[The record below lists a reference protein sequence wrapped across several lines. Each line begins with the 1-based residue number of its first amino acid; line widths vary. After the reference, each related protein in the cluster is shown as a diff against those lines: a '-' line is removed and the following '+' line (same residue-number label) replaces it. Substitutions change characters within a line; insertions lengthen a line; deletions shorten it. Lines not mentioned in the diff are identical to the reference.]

1 MNFLEVSMKNSNYV
15 KNVLLEEINK
25 LNENRNEFLKNPGK
39 DFSKIRKLD
48 FSTMLKLILSMETG
62 SLKDEL
68 YRYFDFLPSTASVS
82 AFVQQRSKILYTAFE
97 HLFRSFNDRFE
108 DYKLYKGYRLLAID
122 GSTIPISYD
131 KDDSSTF
138 MSNGIRAKG
147 SNSIHLNAQYDLL
160 THIYTD
166 IVVQPNAKMNEHEAF
181 VSMINRY
188 SNKHKAIF
196 IADRGFESFNSFE
209 YVNKS
214 GNKYLIRIKD
224 IDSNG
229 ILSNLVLPQTPEFD
243 ADVHLVLTNK
253 QTNEIKANKH
263 LYKFLSTSSKFDF
276 VDKKNPFYEIDFRV
290 VRIKASEDT
299 YECIATN
306 LGRESFS
313 INEIKELYNLRW
325 GIETSFRELKYSV
338 GMNSFHCKKRE
349 FIYQEIYARIILYNF
364 SERIIQK
371 TIIKKNKK
379 RKYAYQINFTRA
391 FHICRYFLRF
401 RGRRRPLDVESL
413 ISGELLPI
421 RPDRTF
427 ERNLKPKQYV
437 YFVYR

>member
-1 MNFLEVSMKNSNYV
+1 MNFLEVSMKYSNYV
-15 KNVLLEEINK
+15 KKILFEEINK

-48 FSTMLKLILSMETG
+48 FSTMLKIILSMETD

-68 YRYFDFLPSTASVS
+68 FRYFDFLPSTASVS
-82 AFVQQRSKILYTAFE
+82 AFVQQRSKILFTAFE
-97 HLFRSFNDRFE
+97 SLFHSFNNRF
-108 DYKLYKGYRLLAID
+108 DDHKLYKGYRLLAID
-122 GSTIPISYD
+122 GSTIPISFD
-131 KDDSSTF
+131 RNDISTF
-138 MSNGIRAKG
+138 MSNGDRAKG

-160 THIYTD
+160 THLYTD
-166 IVVQPNAKMNEHEAF
+166 VIIQPNAQMNEHEAF

-188 SNKHKAIF
+188 SNKYKAIF
-196 IADRGFESFNSFE
+196 ISDRGFESFNSFE

-214 GNKYLIRIKD
+214 ENKYLVRIKD

-229 ILSNLVLPQTPEFD
+229 ILKNLILPQTPEFD
-243 ADVHLVLTNK
+243 TDIHVVLTKK
-253 QTNEIKANKH
+253 QTKEVKANKH
-263 LYKFLSTSSKFDF
+263 LYKFLSSSSKFDF
-276 VDKKNPFYEIDFRV
+276 IDEDNPFYEMNFRV
-290 VRIKASEDT
+290 VRIKVHGDT

-306 LGRESFS
+306 LERESFS

-338 GMNSFHCKKRE
+338 GLNSFHCKKRE

-371 TIIKKNKK
+371 TVIKKNKK

-401 RGRRRPLDVESL
+401 RGRRHPPDVEVL
-413 ISGELLPI
+413 ISSEVLPI
-421 RPDRTF
+421 RPERTF
-427 ERNLKPKQYV
+427 KRDLKPKRYV